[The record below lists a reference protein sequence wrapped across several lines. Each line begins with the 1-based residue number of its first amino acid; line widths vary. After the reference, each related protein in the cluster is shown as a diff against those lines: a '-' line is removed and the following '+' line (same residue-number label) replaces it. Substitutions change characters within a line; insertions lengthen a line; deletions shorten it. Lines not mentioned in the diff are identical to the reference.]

1 MTPVKLATVGIIAAG
16 AMFGA
21 LSASA
26 APISTLG
33 SIAKSD
39 SSMVEQVGYRNR
51 CWYSYGHRYCKKS
64 TIAPTP
70 VVIIATTISDL
81 IGGLKA
87 LREIK
92 RRAQGPAFVFLAMEA
107 RGFC

>member
-1 MTPVKLATVGIIAAG
+1 MMTPVNLATVGIIAAG

-51 CWYSYGHRYCKKS
+51 CWYSYGHRYCKRVYYRPY
-64 TIAPTP
+64 A
-70 VVIIATTISDL
+70 
-81 IGGLKA
+81 
-87 LREIK
+87 
-92 RRAQGPAFVFLAMEA
+92 RRYY
-107 RGFC
+107 RYNY